1 MLSPRRR
8 SLRTPTVVRIVALIS
23 AAAVLA
29 GCTSALAGSPTP
41 ATPAVV
47 SGVSATP
54 SAGGQITEPSVLPN
68 QAGASTP
75 DPSTTNSAAPGT
87 TAETT
92 TPTGPVPKGL
102 AKFYAQALAWG
113 SCASYATDT
122 ASAKLYASTTFQCAR
137 LTVPLAYDNPTGQT
151 VQVAVLRKVATD
163 ASTRIGSLVMD
174 PGGPGGSGMD
184 FVASILAS
192 VNTVKP
198 SSSDLQVAQLNKSFD
213 LVGID
218 PRGVG
223 SSLPAIACRTDA
235 QRDAARAVDV
245 RSRNQADVAAANAIT
260 KQTVADCVANTGKAQ
275 GIDGKTFLANV
286 GTRDVARDL
295 DVLRAAL
302 GDSKLTYAGFS
313 YGTQIGWEY
322 AEQFPA
328 NVRAILFDGDVSPID
343 DPATSQIDQNAAFE
357 KAFLAFATWCAKSTP
372 NCALGTDPNAA
383 VSRYQSSGAPAARQE
398 DRAEGRAGAV
408 VRRCGVRHFRGAVR
422 ESAVDLPRPRAAEP
436 VPRLR

>member
-8 SLRTPTVVRIVALIS
+8 SLRMPTVVRIVALVS
-23 AAAVLA
+23 ATALLA
-29 GCTSALAGSPTP
+29 GCTSALAGSPTL
-41 ATPAVV
+41 ATPAV
-47 SGVSATP
+47 SGIPATP
-54 SAGGQITEPSVLPN
+54 SADGQITEPSVLPN

-75 DPSTTNSAAPGT
+75 APSPTNSAAPGT
-87 TAETT
+87 TAAPT

-102 AKFYAQALAWG
+102 AKFYAQALSWG
-113 SCASYATDT
+113 PCESYATD
-122 ASAKLYASTTFQCAR
+122 SGSVKLYALTTFQCAR

-163 ASTRIGSLVMD
+163 RSTRIGSLVMD

-184 FVASILAS
+184 FVASILVS
-192 VNTVKP
+192 VNTIKP
-198 SSSDLQVAQLNKSFD
+198 SSSDLQVAQLNKAFD

-245 RSRNQADVAAANAIT
+245 RSRNQADVDAANAIT

-295 DVLRAAL
+295 DVLRAVL
-302 GDSKLTYAGFS
+302 GDSRLTYAGFFLRHPDRLGIR
-313 YGTQIGWEY
+313 GTVPGQ
-322 AEQFPA
+322 
-328 NVRAILFDGDVSPID
+328 
-343 DPATSQIDQNAAFE
+343 
-357 KAFLAFATWCAKSTP
+357 
-372 NCALGTDPNAA
+372 
-383 VSRYQSSGAPAARQE
+383 
-398 DRAEGRAGAV
+398 RAGHP
-408 VRRCGVRHFRGAVR
+408 VRR
-422 ESAVDLPRPRAAEP
+422 
-436 VPRLR
+436 